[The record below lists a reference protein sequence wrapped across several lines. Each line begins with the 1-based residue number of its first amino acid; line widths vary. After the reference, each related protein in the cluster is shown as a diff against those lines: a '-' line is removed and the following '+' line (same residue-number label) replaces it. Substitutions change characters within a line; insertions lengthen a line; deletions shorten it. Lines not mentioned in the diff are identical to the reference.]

1 MQSRRD
7 WFKSSIG
14 IGGLMLTPSILTA
27 EEIKKYNPR
36 SKSSI
41 VKLSSNENPY
51 GPSER
56 VLNAIKNSFND
67 ACRYPYEFIQE
78 LQKTLAKKHDVPIES
93 IVITGGS
100 NEALRITGLA
110 ISNKGGNI
118 VAGQPTYLALMN
130 YAEAWGA
137 EIKWVPVD
145 SDKGYNL
152 KKIRESIDKET
163 NMVFIANPNNP
174 TGTLLNANSLANFCE
189 DISKQTL
196 VFCDEAYYDYINE
209 KDYPSMDYLVRKG
222 ENVIISRTFSK
233 VYGMAGLRIGYLVL
247 KPKLADDLFGKYSP
261 YGRPNIM
268 AQTNVLAVAAASE
281 ALKDT
286 DFYKFSLKKANEEKD
301 KIYKLLDYLDLK
313 YVKSST
319 NFVFFESKKH
329 IDKLSAEMLEKGVRV
344 GRPFPPF
351 YDWCRISTGTSE
363 EVDIFIE
370 SMLEVYS

>member
-14 IGGLMLTPSILTA
+14 IGGLMLTPSILSA

-145 SDKGYNL
+145 SDKGYDL

-174 TGTLLNANSLANFCE
+174 TGTLLNANSLADFCE

-196 VFCDEAYYDYINE
+196 VFCDEAYYDYVNE
-209 KDYPSMDYLVRKG
+209 KDYPSMDYLARKG

-247 KPKLADDLFGKYSP
+247 RPGLADDLFGKYSP

-313 YVKSST
+313 YIKSST

-363 EVDIFIE
+363 EVDRFIE

>member
-78 LQKTLAKKHDVPIES
+78 LQKTLAKKHDVPVES

-145 SDKGYNL
+145 SDKGYDL

-174 TGTLLNANSLANFCE
+174 TGTLLNANSLADFCE

-247 KPKLADDLFGKYSP
+247 KPELADGLFGKYSP

-363 EVDIFIE
+363 EVDRFIE

>member
-67 ACRYPYEFIQE
+67 VCRYPYEFIQE

-145 SDKGYNL
+145 SDKGYDL
-152 KKIRESIDKET
+152 KKIRDTIDQDT

-174 TGTLLNANSLANFCE
+174 TGTLLNANLLADFCAE
-189 DISKQTL
+189 ISKQTL

-247 KPKLADDLFGKYSP
+247 KPELADDLFGKYSP

-281 ALKDT
+281 ALKDN

-329 IDKLSAEMLEKGVRV
+329 IDKLSAEMLEKGVRI

>member
-78 LQKTLAKKHDVPIES
+78 LQKTLARKHDVPIES

-152 KKIRESIDKET
+152 KKIRQSIDKET

-174 TGTLLNANSLANFCE
+174 TGTLLKANSLADFCE

-329 IDKLSAEMLEKGVRV
+329 IDKLTAEMLEKGVRI

-351 YDWCRISTGTSE
+351 YDWCRISTGTSQ